1 MPWMP
6 RGTLLVDRRRS
17 GHAEGDDD
25 RATVLLNHVHRATA
39 KSLKPGTVREMTVKD
54 SPKPEQ
60 LSSSRAPTRHVKTR
74 EHRVDDADP

>member
-1 MPWMP
+1 MFI
-6 RGTLLVDRRRS
+6 
-17 GHAEGDDD
+17 A
-25 RATVLLNHVHRATA
+25 ATA